1 MPDLFGSSSS
11 LLGQQLGSLASL
23 SGFSA
28 PQRWD
33 DGLTAGLMDPTQQ
46 QFGGLTK
53 LSGASIGS
61 GQQDS
66 LTGSFGSGLQK
77 IKGADIGKFGMGP
90 GVVPQTGTT
99 GSTMGGAGNVGGD
112 WSGVERW
119 SDAINASASKYGVPV
134 NLVKAI
140 MKLESGGD
148 PNAVGAPG
156 VWGPMQVHSGVWG
169 QGPWSYDPVANIDK
183 GVEILAGNYRQY
195 GSWDMAIQAYLG
207 FGTDMYGT
215 SNTEYRDVVMNNW
228 NALNNA
234 AGGAGLGSG
243 GWQTTTTVPNVGSAN
258 GNRVLQEAVKYVG
271 VQYTWGGIPGKG
283 QDPWATGWDCSGFTY
298 WLDQN
303 YGGGNLPMGSHYQ
316 YQYAQSTG
324 QLNMN
329 PGTLQPGDLVFFD
342 TGWQGGAGAELNRA
356 GHVGVYLGNDQFIHA
371 ANANQGTIV
380 SQFST
385 YGGGQFIGGMRSAFS
400 GGGAVSGGFGSTGGG
415 SMTGGST
422 SGGGGALSIL
432 QRLRGY

>member
-1 MPDLFGSSSS
+1 MPSLFGSGSSS

-23 SGFSA
+23 SSVAA

-33 DGLTAGLMDPTQQ
+33 EGLSAGLMDPTQP
-46 QFGGLTK
+46 QFGGIAK
-53 LSGASIGS
+53 LSGQSIGA
-61 GQQDS
+61 GQQDP
-66 LTGSFGSGLQK
+66 LTGSFGGVQK
-77 IKGADIGKFGMGP
+77 LKGADIGAFGMGP
-90 GVVPQTGTT
+90 GVSPQTGRT

-112 WSGVERW
+112 WAGVERW
-119 SDAINASASKYGVPV
+119 SDAINQASSRYGVPT
-134 NLVKAI
+134 NLIKAI

-169 QGPWSYDPVANIDK
+169 QGPWSHDPVANIMK
-183 GVEILAGNYRQY
+183 GVEILRGNYDQY
-195 GSWDMAIQAYLG
+195 GTWDMAIRAYLG

-215 SNTEYRDVVMNNW
+215 TDEKYLEVVKNNW

-234 AGGAGLGSG
+234 SGGAGLGSG
-243 GWQTTTTVPNVGSAN
+243 GWTVSPTVPNVGNSN

-271 VQYTWGGIPGKG
+271 VRYTWGGIPGRG
-283 QDPWATGWDCSGFTY
+283 EDPWAGGWDCSGFTY

-303 YGGGNLPMGSHYQ
+303 YGSGNLPMGSHYQ
-316 YQYAQSTG
+316 YQYAQANG
-324 QLNMN
+324 MLNMN
-329 PGTLQPGDLVFFD
+329 PSALQPGDLVFFD

-371 ANANQGTIV
+371 ANASQGTIV

-415 SMTGGST
+415 GFTGNTGST
-422 SGGGGALSIL
+422 SGGALSIL
-432 QRLRGY
+432 QRMRGY